1 MDVKG
6 IHRRLVAS
14 RAALNAMSVPARSG
28 VYAIF
33 LRAEAQ
39 FPIEMT
45 TADRII
51 YVGSSIDLATREY
64 SNHFSSTG
72 TGFSTLRRS
81 VGALLKEKLSLSAIP
96 RGSGGTESNYTNYR
110 FEAAGEDRLTKWM
123 ETNLEVSVCPVD
135 GDLESVEQTLITALE
150 PVLCL
155 KGWENP
161 YAKSIKASRKTC
173 ADEARKARA

>member
-1 MDVKG
+1 MDVQE

-14 RAALNAMSVPARSG
+14 RATLRAVSVPEKPG

-33 LRAEAQ
+33 LRQGAE

-45 TADRII
+45 TSDRII
-51 YVGSSIDLATREY
+51 YVGSSINFAVREY
-64 SNHFSSTG
+64 TNHFSSTS

-81 VGALLKEKLSLSAIP
+81 IGALLKDKLSLTAIP
-96 RGSGGTESNYTNYR
+96 RGSGSAESNYTNYR
-110 FEAAGEDRLTKWM
+110 FECAGENRLTKWM
-123 ETNLEVSVCPVD
+123 ETNLEVGVCPVD
-135 GDLESVEQTLITALE
+135 GDFVLVEQMLVTALE

-161 YAKSIKASRKTC
+161 HAKYIKSSRKTC
-173 ADEARKARA
+173 ADEARKAR